1 MRHLAGCCIVTC
13 VASAILG
20 GLFSA
25 TARAE
30 ERSPLIPIIAFA
42 GDWVAT
48 ERYIPGIVVRYHGA
62 TYLSLERSHYTAPPT
77 DKHAWVLLDSPGA
90 AGAAGPVGPAGAAG
104 PAGPEGAAGAVGPAG
119 PAGPVGLA
127 GAAGAPGPKG
137 PQGVAGPK
145 GATGRA
151 GANGP
156 SGATGP
162 AGLTGPAGPAG
173 PAGTTGVL
181 TLRDANSLL
190 VAVPQ
195 DDGFMREVG
204 GQALAFQT
212 TPTPAGLGQ
221 STPLAFVLYHLAA
234 NCAGPRYVQGPNELF
249 IWGTTGYYTTTQA
262 ASLQSPL
269 SAETFTTGQD
279 ASQPGQ
285 CAPITYSV
293 QIGPVSTVDISSWGL
308 TPPFQLTLN

>member
-1 MRHLAGCCIVTC
+1 MRHLAGGCIVTC
-13 VASAILG
+13 VTSAILG
-20 GLFSA
+20 GLFSG

-30 ERSPLIPIIAFA
+30 ERPPLIPIIAFA

-48 ERYIPGIVVRYHGA
+48 ERYIPGMVVRYHGT

-90 AGAAGPVGPAGAAG
+90 AGAPGPVGPAGAAG
-104 PAGPEGAAGAVGPAG
+104 PAGPEGADGAVGPAG
-119 PAGPVGLA
+119 PAGPAGLA
-127 GAAGAPGPKG
+127 GAAGASGPKG

-173 PAGTTGVL
+173 PAGITGVL
-181 TLRDANSLL
+181 TLRDANSVL

-195 DDGFMREVG
+195 NGSFMREVD
-204 GQALAFQT
+204 GQALT
-212 TPTPAGLGQ
+212 LEGEPTPAGLGQ
-221 STPLAFVLYHLAA
+221 STPLVLYHLAA

-249 IWGTTGYYTTTQA
+249 ILGTTGYYTTTQA

-279 ASQPGQ
+279 ASQPGA
-285 CAPITYSV
+285 CSAINYSV
-293 QIGPVSTVDISSWGL
+293 QIGPASTVNISSWGL

>member
-1 MRHLAGCCIVTC
+1 MRHLAGCCIVSC
-13 VASAILG
+13 VTSAILG

-25 TARAE
+25 TARAA
-30 ERSPLIPIIAFA
+30 ERPPLIPIIAFA
-42 GDWVAT
+42 GNWVAT
-48 ERYIPGIVVRYHGA
+48 ERYIPGMVVRYHGA

-77 DKHAWVLLDSPGA
+77 DKHAWVLLDAPGA

-162 AGLTGPAGPAG
+162 TGLTGPTGAAGPAG
-173 PAGTTGVL
+173 ITGAL
-181 TLRDANSLL
+181 TLRDANSML
-190 VAVPQ
+190 VAVPTNG
-195 DDGFMREVG
+195 GFLREVD
-204 GQALAFQT
+204 GQALILAGEP
-212 TPTPAGLGQ
+212 TPTGLDQ
-221 STPLAFVLYHLAA
+221 STLLVFYHLAA
-234 NCAGPRYVQGPNELF
+234 NCAGPRYVQGPDELF
-249 IWGTTGYYTTTQA
+249 ILGTTGYYTTQA
-262 ASLQSPL
+262 ASLLSPL

-279 ASQPGQ
+279 ASQPGP
-285 CAPITYSV
+285 CTPFTYSI